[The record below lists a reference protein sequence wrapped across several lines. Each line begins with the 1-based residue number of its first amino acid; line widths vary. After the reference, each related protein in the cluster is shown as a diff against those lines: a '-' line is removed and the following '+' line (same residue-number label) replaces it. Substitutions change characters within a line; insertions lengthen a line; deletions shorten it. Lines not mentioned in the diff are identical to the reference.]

1 MTGLIENGPRSS
13 QKMNSQSSHSNTW
26 WLGGHHLLG
35 SLSLKGRTN
44 KYISLKWNHGCESA
58 FLCHLFSECVV
69 FFLLG
74 SLIIIPCARTNVP
87 KIEEIRRGS
96 AVCAAVALHWCERGV
111 HCTNS
116 HQVYVLDRSPSS
128 FVVGFKAW
136 FALWKLVS
144 LCKSSLPS

>member
-1 MTGLIENGPRSS
+1 L
-13 QKMNSQSSHSNTW
+13 KMVREVPKKWTHRVHTVIHGDSVGTIFWVASP
-26 WLGGHHLLG
+26 
-35 SLSLKGRTN
+35 LKGEPINT
-44 KYISLKWNHGCESA
+44 YHWNETVA
-58 FLCHLFSECVV
+58 ANPRFSVIYFRSVV

-144 LCKSSLPS
+144 LCKSNLPS